1 MRCKVTVV
9 GVCVCLSVCL
19 SVTMKSATY
28 LIYSP
33 RARYL
38 RVLYGVLKVFV
49 VWLLL
54 KTLRS
59 RVMTSFAGHHRF
71 VAPCG
76 ELSMFIS
83 TKGTT
88 MASFKLE
95 VYSDR
100 SNNTTGSSLILAH
113 RADTD
118 WGFLAEH
125 HRPHTCRPLPQCW
138 HSHFSM
144 LPLPPFYYV
153 CACVLLLYVCTYVLH
168 NKGNCLQCL

>member
-59 RVMTSFAGHHRF
+59 RVMTSFTGHHRF

-76 ELSMFIS
+76 KLSMFIS

-118 WGFLAEH
+118 
-125 HRPHTCRPLPQCW
+125 
-138 HSHFSM
+138 
-144 LPLPPFYYV
+144 
-153 CACVLLLYVCTYVLH
+153 
-168 NKGNCLQCL
+168 